1 MPPPYRQRL
10 WASVPFGPLAR
21 VATFQ
26 VVACSVLF
34 SQVEQNK
41 LSRLAVVFGGC
52 VGLVTLPLARL
63 GAALSRNHP
72 RVYWWAGRVWTTAV
86 PLFMTLTIPDAFDGT
101 GVVFAE
107 RATAPFVMGAVVG
120 LGFAIGA
127 QGALLGVPT
136 EALVN
141 MVALMLGMAV
151 LKLHHAYTPA
161 YMALHVAFFG
171 SLALGYACVKR
182 YADHHEAIRDAAEEL
197 MRAAVAIT
205 QPYLITD
212 DQLRILAVNQRF
224 ADVLGYEADEVY
236 GMHASTLLET
246 SIDTEW
252 VETVLSQER
261 TDHVWSVVRKDQAT
275 MPVRITLG
283 ETRCPVNAT
292 KFYCAKLASMALE
305 QRNMQLQAEKER
317 LQWDL
322 ASQQSD
328 SDWEDPRERLGASWY
343 DADAVHRTLGAM
355 QDQALVAKAVSTA
368 HSYDHVDSRDA
379 SPVASPPLQGT
390 SPPPPPSVL
399 SIGSASIVSL
409 KSSVMDTTSQAAAK
423 DVTRAPPPTKSTRLP
438 RPKRVCSEPSCTP
451 TTNSMPRAP
460 RRGPLPV
467 VERVGPDPRE
477 DC

>member
-1 MPPPYRQRL
+1 MPLSRRQQL
-10 WASVPFGPLAR
+10 WAFVPLGPLAR
-21 VATFQ
+21 AA
-26 VVACSVLF
+26 VVQLLAGTALLAHTDPNS
-34 SQVEQNK
+34 
-41 LSRLAVVFGGC
+41 LSRAVVVMGAAIG
-52 VGLVTLPLARL
+52 VGTLPLARL
-63 GAALSRNHP
+63 TTYLLRNNWRIHYLVG
-72 RVYWWAGRVWTTAV
+72 RAWAVSV
-86 PLFMTLTIPDAFDGT
+86 PLFYVMTVADAYDGT
-101 GVVFAE
+101 GLVFAE
-107 RATAPFVMGAVVG
+107 KVATPFMLSAVFG
-120 LGFAIGA
+120 LSFAIGA
-127 QGALLGVPT
+127 QGALLAVPT
-136 EALVN
+136 DL
-141 MVALMLGMAV
+141 LLHMAV
-151 LKLHHAYTPA
+151 TMITVTMLKLRVAYTHAYL
-161 YMALHVAFFG
+161 ALHA
-171 SLALGYACVKR
+171 ACLGGITTGYVCIFK
-182 YADHHEAIRDAAEEL
+182 YADLREAEREAAEAIVNT
-197 MRAAVAIT
+197 AVLT
-205 QPYLITD
+205 KQPYVVTD
-212 DQLRILAVNQRF
+212 SNLTILAINQRF
-224 ADVLGYEADEVY
+224 TDVLGYAPGEVY
-236 GMHASTLLET
+236 GKNVSMLIEQ
-246 SIDTEW
+246 DVDYFW
-252 VETVLSQER
+252 VTAALSKGEKE
-261 TDHVWSVVRKDQAT
+261 HVWSVISKAGP
-275 MPVRITLG
+275 MLPVRITFG
-283 ETRCPVNAT
+283 DTRCPLNGT
-292 KFYCAKLASMALE
+292 KFYYAKFASMALE
-305 QRNMQLQAEKER
+305 QRNMQLVAEKER